1 MNTTLQQL
9 IKRRSELNDLIQD
22 VETRLNKLKYKG
34 NPEFHVR
41 VDTCNNQ
48 LYVCTSEAYSDR
60 KYIRLDKHDAA
71 EQIVNYD
78 YLVKVRKYADNEL
91 KLIEKLILYYEK
103 NTPEDYYSTLC
114 KGRQDLIIPIRQTDE
129 QFRDEW
135 SSQPYVP
142 KSFDEED
149 NSEFYTSRNERV
161 RSKSEIL
168 IGDALARNNVPYKY
182 ECPLYLNGLGTIHP
196 DFTTLNVM
204 RRKVY
209 YWEHLGRMDDEEY
222 AKKNIRRINFYQK
235 NGIMI
240 GDQLIL
246 TLETG
251 ATPLDVRLLDQIIKH
266 YLLD

>member
-1 MNTTLQQL
+1 MIYITKLL
-9 IKRRSELNDLIQD
+9 RDRRDELMKMKK
-22 VETRLNKLKYKG
+22 EAEERLLKLKYKG
-34 NPEFHVR
+34 KPEYHVR
-41 VDTCNNQ
+41 FDNSKNQ
-48 LYVCTSEAYSDR
+48 LYVNKAKDR
-60 KYIRLDKHDAA
+60 STTKYITEEKTASA
-71 EQIVNYD
+71 KQIVTFD
-78 YLVKVRKYADNEL
+78 YLTKVN
-91 KLIEKLILYYEK
+91 KLIDREIAIIDKTLAIKEGIS
-103 NTPEDYYSTLC
+103 PEDYYSTLC

-182 ECPLYLNGLGTIHP
+182 ECPLYLKGLGTIHP
-196 DFTTLNVM
+196 DFTTLNVI

-235 NGIMI
+235 NGILI